1 MTPLKKTIATA
12 WVAASCLGL
21 VQAQPLAVAPQAERD
36 PYQLA
41 DWRQDVRAT
50 AWETG
55 GLFAGA
61 TLLGLNSWNWGSSN
75 HFKVNDEGWFG
86 DDTGSGGSDK
96 LGHAFISYAITN
108 VLSDRLVRQNV
119 APERAALSAFLTTQ
133 ALMTY
138 VEVFDGYSDDHGFS
152 KEDMAMNVLGSGLA
166 YARALRPGLRDTL
179 DFRLEY
185 ERSKNKDFRP
195 ISDYEGQTYL
205 VALKLGG
212 FDALRSTPLRFF
224 ELHTGYYSRGF
235 SKVARENGVVR
246 RRENFVGFG
255 VNLNELL
262 FGQRQAA
269 ESEARNNGRLFFEHI
284 QIPGLSVRND
294 GDR

>member
-1 MTPLKKTIATA
+1 MTPLKKTFATA
-12 WVAASCLGL
+12 WVAAGCLGL
-21 VQAQPLAVAPQAERD
+21 VQAQPLSVTPQAGRD

-75 HFKVNDEGWFG
+75 RFKVNDEGWFR

-119 APERAALSAFLTTQ
+119 APERAALSAFLGTQ

-138 VEVFDGYSDDHGFS
+138 VEVFDGYSDDHGFA
-152 KEDMAMNVLGSGLA
+152 KEDMAMNLLGSGLA
-166 YARALRPGLRDTL
+166 YARAVQPGLRDTL

-185 ERSKNKDFRP
+185 VRSLNRNFRP
-195 ISDYEGQTYL
+195 ISDYEGQKYL
-205 VALKLGG
+205 LALKFSG
-212 FDALRSTPLRFF
+212 FDALRRTPLRFF
-224 ELHTGYYSRGF
+224 ELQTGYYSRGF
-235 SKVARENGVVR
+235 SKVARESGVIR
-246 RRENFVGFG
+246 TRENFVGIG
-255 VNLNELL
+255 VNVNELL
-262 FGQRQAA
+262 FGQRMPI
-269 ESEARNNGRLFFEHI
+269 ETEDRNALRLFFEHL
-284 QIPGLSVRND
+284 QPPGLAARNRND
-294 GDR
+294 

>member
-1 MTPLKKTIATA
+1 MTLKKTLITA
-12 WVAASCLGL
+12 CLVAGSLGV
-21 VQAQPLAVAPQAERD
+21 VQAQPLAVKPEAERD

-75 HFKVNDEGWFG
+75 RFKVNDEGWFG

-119 APERAALSAFLTTQ
+119 APERAALSAFLSTQ

-138 VEVFDGYSDDHGFS
+138 VEVFDGFSDDHGFS
-152 KEDMAMNVLGSGLA
+152 KEDMVMNVLGSGLA
-166 YARALRPGLRDTL
+166 YARALRPSLRDSL

-185 ERSKNKDFRP
+185 VRSSNQNFRP
-195 ISDYEGQTYL
+195 ISDYEGQKYL
-205 VALKLGG
+205 LALKLGVLPS
-212 FDALRSTPLRFF
+212 LRGTPLRFL
-224 ELHTGYYSRGF
+224 ELQTGYYSRGF
-235 SKVARENGVVR
+235 SKVARENGVER
-246 RRENFVGFG
+246 TRENFVGIG
-255 VNLNELL
+255 INVNEVL
-262 FGQRQAA
+262 FGQRKAA
-269 ESEARNNGRLFFEHI
+269 ETEDRNAMRLFFEHL
-284 QIPGLSVRND
+284 QPPGLAARNRND
-294 GDR
+294 